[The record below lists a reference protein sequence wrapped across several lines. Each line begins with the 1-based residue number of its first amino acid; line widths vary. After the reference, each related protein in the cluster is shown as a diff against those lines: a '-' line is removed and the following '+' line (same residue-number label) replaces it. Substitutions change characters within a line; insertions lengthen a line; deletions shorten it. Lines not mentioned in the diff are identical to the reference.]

1 MAGLNMKIEWE
12 TRLCK
17 VDGKLG
23 CFHTWEQFAEPIPP
37 SAMVGGPPGGQMS
50 RVYGIVE
57 FRDRVRRVAP
67 FDIKFIDDQ
76 NAILSEMSEHFE
88 NLKMKGENHEQF

>member
-1 MAGLNMKIEWE
+1 MEYKGMKMTIEFK
-12 TRLCK
+12 TRLCE

-23 CFHTWEQFAEPIPP
+23 YFHCWEQFAEPIPP

-88 NLKMKGENHEQF
+88 NLKMKGENE